1 MPRWLEWLL
10 SIKSSPDWE
19 GGEWSLQFQ
28 SMPQGLWGT
37 AALAAAAAV
46 AAGIWTLYRLEGRE
60 LRLLSRL
67 LLASLRLAV
76 LVAVTFMLLELVL
89 VITKR
94 EQVPSHLL
102 VLIDASQSMS
112 VADPYPSDAQAAAV
126 AQGLGL
132 LETDGRPSL
141 AAVRQQPRF
150 DLAARALRP
159 LLKPLGD
166 SRVLTIYGFTDRLQT
181 ETASRPWTEI
191 QPLGSA
197 TGLGESLAD
206 ALAAHRGQ
214 PLAGVLLVTDGRNNS
229 GQDPRSVAAAA
240 GREGIPIVSLAVGT
254 PEGPRNVRLA
264 GVEVSPVVFQ
274 HDPSP
279 LAVLVESRGLRD
291 ATVNVVLE
299 QRQPDGSWQEI
310 QRQPL
315 LLTEDNVLRRA
326 EFTFTPT
333 TLGQL
338 EFRARVED
346 AGPELTES
354 DNEHI
359 EQVRVV
365 RQSIRVLL
373 LAGYPSFEV
382 QFLRNALLRD
392 TRLEFST
399 WLQSASEGYEHSATR
414 RPLRRPPA
422 SQQELDYFDAVI
434 LIDPDMRA
442 LGPAWPEMLTRFVG
456 EAGGGLI
463 YVAGEIHSPS
473 LFHAEGDRIDNSW
486 LKILPVVCEAGL
498 YRTAAEVRLSSR
510 ETYHMELTPAGLA
523 DPIFRFVPDTARN
536 REILASLPGMY
547 WYFPVTRA
555 KPAATVLAQHGDPRM
570 RNQHGRHV
578 LMATQLYGP
587 GRTVFI
593 GFDSSYRWRYIDEG
607 LFDGFWARLIDRVG
621 RNKVLGGRYPFLLSL
636 DKSVYRVG
644 EQVTL
649 RARLV
654 GSPEELAG
662 LSNLRAEVERGGE
675 TVLEELDFE
684 PSADD
689 PEVMVAT
696 FTADQPGAFLARV
709 GPAGQAEVDGGVR
722 KTTVPFRV
730 EQPRQEL
737 DNPTLDRALLDDL
750 ARASGG
756 RVITLAE
763 ARKVPAAFK
772 LRTVERIREF
782 REDIWDAPLICGL
795 AVLLLTAEWLLRK
808 RNRMV

>member
-10 SIKSSPDWE
+10 SIKGSPDWE
-19 GGEWSLQFQ
+19 GGEWSVQFQ
-28 SMPQGLWGT
+28 SLPQGLWGT
-37 AALAAAAAV
+37 AAIAAALGAC
-46 AAGIWTLYRLEGRE
+46 AGVWFLYRLEGRE
-60 LRLLSRL
+60 LRWTARL
-67 LLASLRLAV
+67 LLAFFRLAV
-76 LVAVTFMLLELVL
+76 LMVVTFMLLELVV

-94 EQVPSHLL
+94 EQAPTHLL
-102 VLIDASQSMS
+102 VLVDATQSMS
-112 VADPYPSDAQAAAV
+112 LADPYPSDSQAAAV
-126 AQGLGL
+126 AQALRL
-132 LETDGRPSL
+132 TDAEGRPDL
-141 AAVRQQPRF
+141 TGVRQQPRF
-150 DLAARALRP
+150 ALARRALGP
-159 LLKPLGD
+159 LLKPLGA
-166 SRVLTIYGFTDRLQT
+166 SRVVTVYGFTDRLQT
-181 ETASRPWTEI
+181 ESASRPWTEI

-197 TGLGESLAD
+197 TGIGEALAD

-214 PLAGVLLVTDGRNNS
+214 PVAGVLLVTDGRNNA

-240 GREGIPIVSLAVGT
+240 GREGIPIVSLAIGT

-279 LAVLVESRGLRD
+279 LAVLVESRGMRHV
-291 ATVNVVLE
+291 TVSVVLE
-299 QRQPDGSWQEI
+299 QRQADGAWHEV

-315 LLTEDNVLRRA
+315 TLAEDGVLRRA

-333 TLGQL
+333 VLGPV

-354 DNEHI
+354 DNEQI

-382 QFLRNALLRD
+382 QFLRNAMLRD

-399 WLQSASEGYEHSATR
+399 WLQSAAEGYEHSATR

-422 SQQELDYFDAVI
+422 SQQELDHFDVLI
-434 LIDPDMRA
+434 LVDPDMRA

-463 YVAGEIHSPS
+463 YVAGEIYSQS
-473 LFHAEGDRIDNSW
+473 LFNPEGGGIDNSW
-486 LKILPVVCEAGL
+486 LKVLPVVREPGL
-498 YRTAAEVRLSSR
+498 YQSAAEVRLSSR
-510 ETYHMELTPAGLA
+510 ETYHIELTPAGLA
-523 DPIFRFVPDTARN
+523 DPIFRFAPERDRN
-536 REILASLPGMY
+536 RDILASLPGMY

-555 KPAATVLAQHGDPRM
+555 KPGATILVQHGDPRM
-570 RNQHGRHV
+570 HNQHGRHV

-593 GFDSSYRWRYIDEG
+593 GFDSSYRWRYIDEA

-621 RNKVLGGRYPFLLSL
+621 RNKVLGGRYPFILSL

-644 EQVTL
+644 ELVTL
-649 RARLV
+649 RARLI
-654 GSPEELAG
+654 GSSEELAS
-662 LSNLRAEVERGGE
+662 LSSLQVEIERGGQ
-675 TVLEELDFE
+675 TLLEDLAFE
-684 PSADD
+684 PSAED
-689 PEVMVAT
+689 PELMVAT
-696 FTADQPGAFLARV
+696 FTAEQPGAFLARV
-709 GPAGQAEVDGGVR
+709 GPAGQDEGEGAVR
-722 KTTVPFRV
+722 KASVPFRV

-750 ARASGG
+750 ARASDG
-756 RVITLAE
+756 RVFTLPE
-763 ARKVPAAFK
+763 ARRVPSAFK
-772 LRTVERIREF
+772 LRSVERIREF
-782 REDIWDAPLICGL
+782 REDIWDAPLLCGL
-795 AVLLLTAEWLLRK
+795 VVLLLTAEWLLRK

>member
-28 SMPQGLWGT
+28 SVPQGLWGT
-37 AALAAAAAV
+37 LALAAALAV
-46 AAGIWTLYRLEGRE
+46 VAGIWILYRLEGRE
-60 LRLLSRL
+60 LRLPARL
-67 LLASLRLAV
+67 LLASLRLVV
-76 LVAVTFMLLELVL
+76 LAAVTFMLLELVV

-102 VLIDASQSMS
+102 VLVDATQSMS
-112 VADPYPSDAQAAAV
+112 VADPYPSDSQAAAV
-126 AQGLGL
+126 AQALRL
-132 LETDGRPSL
+132 VDADGRPDL
-141 AAVRQQPRF
+141 AGVRQQPRF
-150 DLAARALRP
+150 ELAQRTLGP
-159 LLKPLGD
+159 LMKRLGQG
-166 SRVLTIYGFTDRLQT
+166 RVLTVYGFTDRLQT
-181 ETASRPWTEI
+181 ETASRPWTEMR
-191 QPLGSA
+191 PLGSA
-197 TGLGESLAD
+197 TGIGEALAD

-264 GVEVSPVVFQ
+264 GIEVSPVVFQ

-299 QRQPDGSWQEI
+299 QREADGSWQEI

-315 LLTEDNVLRRA
+315 TLAEDGVLRRA

-333 TLGQL
+333 TLGQV

-354 DNEHI
+354 DNEQI

-382 QFLRNALLRD
+382 QFLRNTLLRD

-422 SQQELDYFDAVI
+422 SQQELDHFDVVI

-442 LGPAWPEMLTRFVG
+442 LGPAWPELLTRFVG

-463 YVAGEIHSPS
+463 YVAGEIYSQA
-473 LFHAEGDRIDNSW
+473 LFHPEGGGIDNSW
-486 LKILPVVCEAGL
+486 LKILPVVREPGL
-498 YRTAAEVRLSSR
+498 YQTAAEVRLSSR
-510 ETYHMELTPAGLA
+510 ETYHIELTPAGLA
-523 DPIFRFVPDTARN
+523 DPIFRFAADSARN

-555 KPAATVLAQHGDPRM
+555 KPGATVLAQHGDPRM

-587 GRTVFI
+587 GRTVFV
-593 GFDSSYRWRYIDEG
+593 GFDSSYRWRYIDEA
-607 LFDGFWARLIDRVG
+607 LYDGFWARLIDRVG
-621 RNKVLGGRYPFLLSL
+621 RNKVLGGRYPFILSL

-649 RARLV
+649 RARLI

-662 LSNLRAEVERGGE
+662 LSALQAEIERSGE
-675 TVLEELDFE
+675 TVLEDLAFE
-684 PSADD
+684 PSLED
-689 PEVMVAT
+689 PEVMVAS
-696 FTADQPGAFLARV
+696 FTAEQPGAFLARV
-709 GPAGQAEVDGGVR
+709 GPVGQAEGETGVR
-722 KTTVPFRV
+722 KATVPFRV

-737 DNPTLDRALLDDL
+737 DNPTLDRALLDEL
-750 ARASGG
+750 ARASDG
-756 RVITLAE
+756 RVFTLAE
-763 ARKVPAAFK
+763 ARQVPTAFK
-772 LRTVERIREF
+772 LRSVERIREF
-782 REDIWDAPLICGL
+782 REDIWDAPLVCGL
-795 AVLLLTAEWLLRK
+795 IVMLLTAEWLLRK